1 MENQETTNEKV
12 LTNQEL
18 KQKHWKSI
26 KKEFIDKIP
35 KQFKVEVDDINADSV
50 YYHPKIILNNELS
63 IYCQCDLQNKCVYA
77 PTLTSDTQITLGNYV
92 YTISLYLNDDEQ
104 LKYVLNNFLKI
115 EEKIN
120 SAMKE
125 IRKIYELMDSLQT
138 VVNNISSTFIEEII
152 DQHKL
157 KQSIRSLE
165 EVTEYLE
172 NQRY

>member
-1 MENQETTNEKV
+1 MENQETKKELSIV
-12 LTNQEL
+12 EL
-18 KQKHWKSI
+18 KKQHWKSI

-35 KQFKVEVDDINADSV
+35 KQFKVDVDGIDDDSV

-63 IYCQCDLQNKCVYA
+63 IYCQCDLKNNNVYGA
-77 PTLTSDTQITLGNYV
+77 TLKSNTQITSGHYV
-92 YTISLYLNDDEQ
+92 YTINLYINDDEHF
-104 LKYVLNNFLKI
+104 KYVLNNYLKI

-125 IRKIYELMDSLQT
+125 IQKIYELMNSLQT